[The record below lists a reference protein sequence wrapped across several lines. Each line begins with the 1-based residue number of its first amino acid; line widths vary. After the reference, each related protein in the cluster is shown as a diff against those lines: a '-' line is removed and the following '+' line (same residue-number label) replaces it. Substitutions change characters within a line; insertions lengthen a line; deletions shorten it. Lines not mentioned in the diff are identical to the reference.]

1 MKTYP
6 LQYGS
11 GRVLPLG
18 MGRFFASVILTIKVP
33 FRFLLNLRDASDG
46 TYLSA
51 KMMSPLLFI
60 MHSSSGGSVCQK
72 YPYYNSSCCY
82 NSKLL
87 LPCPAE
93 RTTWRTGH
101 RRPAQPWASSP
112 RPGSRCGRTCRCA
125 TPRSTSSSS
134 QPRCEAS
141 QTEQKNPLE
150 LC

>member
-72 YPYYNSSCCY
+72 CPYYNSSSCCY
-82 NSKLL
+82 SQLLTLSCRAYHLADGSSKT
-87 LPCPAE
+87 CPAMGII
-93 RTTWRTGH
+93 T
-101 RRPAQPWASSP
+101 SP
-112 RPGSRCGRTCRCA
+112 RKSLRPNMSLCHTEIHIVLL
-125 TPRSTSSSS
+125 STSL
-134 QPRCEAS
+134 RGI
-141 QTEQKNPLE
+141 TN
-150 LC
+150 